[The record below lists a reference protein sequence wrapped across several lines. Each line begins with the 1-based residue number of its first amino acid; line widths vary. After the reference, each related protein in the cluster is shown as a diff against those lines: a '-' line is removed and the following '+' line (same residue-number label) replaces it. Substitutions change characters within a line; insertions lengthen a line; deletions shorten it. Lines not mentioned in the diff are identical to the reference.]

1 MMSKS
6 SFCTFFFFFFFFLFS
21 SSSSSTPYKGS
32 KKLEDICILI
42 RDIKDSVALL
52 KTREIPPCRRPGPH
66 RFGRSFPPRPDTQEA
81 SRRKR
86 DRRKKSPPRRRPF
99 SLGGGGGQY
108 DRRKHRANGEGVP
121 ARGDFDDEK
130 TTVDDVTKTLR
141 EESRSHPTFY
151 PSERIGD
158 RVIMSDVLNSRGA
171 KKSFR

>member
-6 SFCTFFFFFFFFLFS
+6 SFCTFFLLFLFFFFLLLLQHLQRVQKIGRYLY
-21 SSSSSTPYKGS
+21 PR
-32 KKLEDICILI
+32 

-66 RFGRSFPPRPDTQEA
+66 RFGRSFPPRPDT
-81 SRRKR
+81 RRRR
-86 DRRKKSPPRRRPF
+86 DENATDESPPSTTPF
-99 SLGGGGGQY
+99 SLGGEENV
-108 DRRKHRANGEGVP
+108 RPKKATRPTERGVP

-151 PSERIGD
+151 PSERLGD
-158 RVIMSDVLNSRGA
+158 RVMYAATCLNSRGA
-171 KKSFR
+171 RRVSNEER